1 LPIKKYERQSEKVVV
16 RMSNVVLIDS
26 CSVSMNAT
34 SGMKQGIDGNNTI
47 YLNKVPIKFIANSPI
62 L

>member
-1 LPIKKYERQSEKVVV
+1 
-16 RMSNVVLIDS
+16 MSNVVLIDS